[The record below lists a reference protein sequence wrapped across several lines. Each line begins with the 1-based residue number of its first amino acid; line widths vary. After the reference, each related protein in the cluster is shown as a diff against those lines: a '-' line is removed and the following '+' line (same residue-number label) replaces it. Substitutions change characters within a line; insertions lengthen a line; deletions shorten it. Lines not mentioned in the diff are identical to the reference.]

1 MLFLPYH
8 MELTQ
13 VLFACSSVCQFIAV
27 DFPNHFL
34 SFHLLRTILNLL
46 SSFTETDFLITLN
59 FKFKQ
64 VFKSTTGFLATFY
77 VKKIL
82 F

>member
-13 VLFACSSVCQFIAV
+13 VFFACSSVCQFIAV

-46 SSFTETDFLITLN
+46 SSFTETDFLITGTLN
-59 FKFKQ
+59 FRFKQ
-64 VFKSTTGFLATFY
+64 VLKVQQVFWLPFM
-77 VKKIL
+77 
-82 F
+82 

>member
-13 VLFACSSVCQFIAV
+13 VFFACLLVSVCQFIAV

-46 SSFTETDFLITLN
+46 SSFTETDFLITGTLN

-64 VFKSTTGFLATFY
+64 VFKVQQVFWLPFM
-77 VKKIL
+77 
-82 F
+82 

>member
-1 MLFLPYH
+1 MVF
-8 MELTQ
+8 EIGFKFFEIGNKFF
-13 VLFACSSVCQFIAV
+13 FACSSVCQFIAV

-64 VFKSTTGFLATFY
+64 VLKVQQVFWLPFM
-77 VKKIL
+77 
-82 F
+82 